1 MANWNKMIAYV
12 NFFLLVFL
20 MVLILV
26 VVISM
31 NYYQLA
37 SYYHDHSTDEHGPS
51 TSFSPIA

>member
-37 SYYHDHSTDEHGPS
+37 SYYHDHSTDERGPS